1 MLRASSA
8 IMLALA
14 LVTPSQQAAAQNSL
28 GGAIVGGAA
37 GALLGGALGGGR
49 GAAAGA
55 IIGGVTGAAIAA
67 QGRPYPGG
75 YYYYN
80 NGCYIQRADG
90 AWILVD
96 PRFCAGPPVY
106 VAPPVAVA
114 PPPPEYDVP
123 PGYAPPPPGYA
134 LSPPPVAAN
143 SVAACA
149 QRYRSYDP
157 TTQTFLGFDG
167 QRHPCP

>member
-1 MLRASSA
+1 VEKWEASNTPTIRRLIPSCRHQLSPIAPKSFRGPELRLAITRAPTRLANSRPASESRS
-8 IMLALA
+8 
-14 LVTPSQQAAAQNSL
+14 T
-28 GGAIVGGAA
+28 
-37 GALLGGALGGGR
+37 R
-49 GAAAGA
+49 
-55 IIGGVTGAAIAA
+55 AAIAA

-80 NGCYIQRADG
+80 NGCYIRRADG

-96 PRFCAGPPVY
+96 PRLCAGPPVY

-123 PGYAPPPPGYA
+123 PGYAPPPTGYA
-134 LSPPPVAAN
+134 LPPPPVAAN

-167 QRHPCP
+167 LRHPCP

>member
-1 MLRASSA
+1 MLRASTA
-8 IMLALA
+8 VLLTLA
-14 LVTPSQQAAAQNSL
+14 LVTPLQQAAAQNPL

-37 GALLGGALGGGR
+37 GALLGGAVGGGR

-80 NGCYIQRADG
+80 NSCYIRRADG
-90 AWILVD
+90 AWLLVD
-96 PRFCAGPPVY
+96 PRSCAGPPVY

-134 LSPPPVAAN
+134 PPPPVAAN